1 MENGTNPI
9 GNIYISH
16 RAIASVAHHAVLST
30 YGVVGLTAK
39 NLAEGLAHAIV
50 KDPSLGVDVVYDG
63 ISIKIDLYIIVEYGT
78 RIKTVASSVAE
89 IVNYQIENTIGLNVS
104 EVNVHVRAVRVS
116 DRD

>member
-50 KDPSLGVDVVYDG
+50 KDPSLGVDVAYDG
-63 ISIKIDLYIIVEYGT
+63 TSIKIDLYIIVEYGT

-89 IVNYQIENTIGLNVS
+89 IVHYQIENTIGLTVS
-104 EVNVHVRAVRVS
+104 EVNVHVRAIRVS